1 MSTNLNNRQQ
11 IAIALLASG
20 LTSSD
25 VAEKIN
31 VTKETISRWF
41 HNEAFRAELKYHRVE
56 FFEGL
61 IKKQYALFFKAQQ
74 QIELAL
80 TDEELPIYQRA
91 SIALRFM
98 SQFAGNMNRN
108 KQLSLKQGD
117 IRCGP

>member
-25 VAEKIN
+25 VAKKIN

-41 HNEAFRAELKYHRVE
+41 HNEAFRAELKYQRVE
-56 FFEGL
+56 FFDGM
-61 IKKQYALFFKAQQ
+61 IKKQYALFFTAQQ

-98 SQFAGNMNRN
+98 SQFAGNMNLN
-108 KQLSLKQGD
+108 EQLNLKQGD